1 MFPNR
6 LVLNPSQNRTHEYF
20 DPMATRLSDAELDYV
35 LGMIE
40 KAPNTELSVM
50 CDHLQ
55 IDSRDLLNQLAIS
68 VARLFITGGRD
79 FHYCDEVMNIV
90 ISDIV
95 DLSLYAEMPE
105 PAFSIY
111 QAFDAGEYW
120 HSGDDREVFPWERW
134 TRPELE
140 RILRE
145 VSG

>member
-1 MFPNR
+1 
-6 LVLNPSQNRTHEYF
+6 
-20 DPMATRLSDAELDYV
+20 MATDLSDAELDYV

-40 KAPNTELSVM
+40 KAPNTELNVM
-50 CDHLQ
+50 CEHLQ
-55 IDSRDLLNQLAIS
+55 IDSRVLLNQLAIS

-145 VSG
+145 VGG

>member
-1 MFPNR
+1 
-6 LVLNPSQNRTHEYF
+6 
-20 DPMATRLSDAELDYV
+20 MATGLSDAELDYV

-40 KAPNTELSVM
+40 KAPNTELNVM
-50 CDHLQ
+50 CEHLQ
-55 IDSRDLLNQLAIS
+55 IDSRGLLNQLAIS
-68 VARLFITGGRD
+68 VARLFITGCRD

-145 VSG
+145 VGG

>member
-1 MFPNR
+1 
-6 LVLNPSQNRTHEYF
+6 
-20 DPMATRLSDAELDYV
+20 MATGLSDAELDYV

-40 KAPNTELSVM
+40 KAPNTELNVM
-50 CDHLQ
+50 CEHLQ

-68 VARLFITGGRD
+68 VARLFITSGRD

-95 DLSLYAEMPE
+95 DLSLDAEMPE

-145 VSG
+145 VGG

>member
-1 MFPNR
+1 
-6 LVLNPSQNRTHEYF
+6 
-20 DPMATRLSDAELDYV
+20 
-35 LGMIE
+35 
-40 KAPNTELSVM
+40 
-50 CDHLQ
+50 
-55 IDSRDLLNQLAIS
+55 
-68 VARLFITGGRD
+68 
-79 FHYCDEVMNIV
+79 MNIV

-145 VSG
+145 VGG